1 MAARFLQVI
10 EVMWQPMAPEGRY
23 GRISNILTLPSY
35 RRQGLARAIMLE
47 LILKARELDLA
58 YLDLDASPEVQPL
71 YESLGFALTQAHHPS
86 MKFHLK

>member
-1 MAARFLQVI
+1 MAAHGTRRALWAYQ
-10 EVMWQPMAPEGRY
+10 QHSHLAP
-23 GRISNILTLPSY
+23 Y
-35 RRQGLARAIMLE
+35 RRQRLARAIMLE